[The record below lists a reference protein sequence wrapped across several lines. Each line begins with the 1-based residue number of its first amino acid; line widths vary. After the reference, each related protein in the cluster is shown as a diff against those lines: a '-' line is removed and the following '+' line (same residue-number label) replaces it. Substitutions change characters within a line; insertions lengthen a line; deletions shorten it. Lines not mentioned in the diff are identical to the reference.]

1 MNVQLAA
8 FMFGCLLLMVAI
20 VGGGFELKEL
30 KLPKVGR
37 ASRLT
42 ACVFGMLFICLG
54 TRPDFVARIAPAPA
68 PAPAPAAAALAAAA
82 SQAPKVAEAT
92 PARLDPAPVQ
102 VQAPPTNEPPRPVL
116 ASNTARKQERQATTV
131 SKKAEKLPLLRR
143 PGKAFRRL
151 KDKLW

>member
-68 PAPAPAAAALAAAA
+68 AAELAAAA
-82 SQAPKVAEAT
+82 PQAPRVAEAT

-102 VQAPPTNEPPRPVL
+102 VQAPPTANEPPRPVL
-116 ASNTARKQERQATTV
+116 ASNTERKQERQATTV